1 MKRTLLLKSVL
12 SMMLLGMGLN
22 AWSVETPYKTLTF
35 SASTN
40 GASVGSYTKTW
51 TATIDDFTWEL
62 VNFNNNNNGWAFVKC
77 GRKDNPS
84 VGTITTASAIDEAIT
99 KVVVTVDAVTSDYV
113 NSTYLEVAS
122 DADFTS
128 PKKIEVSLVKGE
140 NTYTV
145 ATPSAN
151 QYYRLSFD
159 CASAKSNGVIQIS
172 KVEYYYSSNKTTT
185 TASFPAASY
194 TLRKGDGIEAPQVS
208 IKPAAAAS
216 DGTITYSIDKESVAT
231 IDKNSGELTIVGAG
245 TAKVTAKYTGSD
257 KYEDCEASYTLTV
270 YENSYYKIEDL
281 QKNVTSESTP
291 IMFTFNDIY
300 VTAVKGSN
308 AYISDGTYGALIY
321 TSGHGLTAG
330 NVINGSAVV
339 NLVLYNGQTEITNFP
354 KEGLD
359 IKEAT
364 LTPTEADFEIAKEN
378 QSALVTIPNA
388 VYSDGVLTYD
398 YGTIKYYDNFST
410 KVSLEEGKTYN
421 VTGIVVVHID
431 DIEIC
436 PRTAAD
442 VEEIASGKTEPT
454 LSASY
459 KESLNVDETDS
470 YTVTYDGNGTL
481 SATSS
486 NTDVATVE
494 ISGKNVTVT
503 AKAVGTTMITI
514 SATETATYEA
524 VSINYN
530 LQVSEEGV
538 STVEWIA
545 SVLGDATITHNEGW
559 VTQFNDDISAYWDSS
574 KGTKPGYNKDGTARL
589 YMNGGFVKISAKVGY
604 AITSISLVCSGTKVG
619 YNTSANVGTYETSG
633 SVGSWSGLSP
643 NVTITN
649 NADKDNNVQMQIKS
663 ITVTYV
669 PLTETG
675 KTVTIPSSGKA
686 TFTPDADC
694 IIGDGTVSKY
704 ITGLEENG
712 YTLVEEDAPV
722 VAEGEGVLL
731 TGKPGDEYKLYTH
744 TSLSADK
751 NERNKLVGAI
761 KTTFAPIDSYVLQDK
776 GNGPR
781 FYHVGKANNFDIN
794 GHAYLSEKIL
804 EGEEASGVKVLYF
817 AGDDAT
823 AIEEVNEIA
832 ETEGAIYNLQ
842 GVQVNSS
849 YKGIVIRGGKKF
861 LNK

>member
-12 SMMLLGMGLN
+12 STLFMFMSMCVWAESKTVTFTGGTNVSSTMELTIDGITISLTGGNLSTPEYRIFKKQTITISS
-22 AWSVETPYKTLTF
+22 SVGNITKTVFNCTANGTTQYGPGCFAEADGYSFEGKVGTWEGDAEQFSLIASNNQVRCNSIEVTYTVNSSILTTTVSFGDDAQSKYFVKVGSSF
-35 SASTN
+35 SSPKATVKASN
-40 GASVGSYTKTW
+40 GEPLSGVTYTSSNPDVASVGETTGEVTPAAVGTTTI
-51 TATIDDFTWEL
+51 TATY
-62 VNFNNNNNGWAFVKC
+62 AA
-77 GRKDNPS
+77 
-84 VGTITTASAIDEAIT
+84 TT
-99 KVVVTVDAVTSDYV
+99 
-113 NSTYLEVAS
+113 
-122 DADFTS
+122 
-128 PKKIEVSLVKGE
+128 G
-140 NTYTV
+140 
-145 ATPSAN
+145 
-151 QYYRLSFD
+151 
-159 CASAKSNGVIQIS
+159 
-172 KVEYYYSSNKTTT
+172 YSS
-185 TASFPAASY
+185 SSASY
-194 TLRKGDGIEAPQVS
+194 TLE
-208 IKPAAAAS
+208 
-216 DGTITYSIDKESVAT
+216 
-231 IDKNSGELTIVGAG
+231 
-245 TAKVTAKYTGSD
+245 
-257 KYEDCEASYTLTV
+257 V
-270 YENSYYKIEDL
+270 YEKSYSTMQEL
-281 QKNVTSESTP
+281 QEAATENSTP
-291 IMFTFNDIY
+291 VMFTFSDIY
-300 VTAVKGSN
+300 VTAVNGSN

-339 NLVLYNGQTEITNFP
+339 NLVLYNGQTEIKNFP
-354 KEGLD
+354 KEGLQ
-359 IKEAT
+359 ITETT

-388 VYSDGVLTYD
+388 KFSGGMLEYD
-398 YGTIKYYDNFST
+398 YGTIKYYDNFKT
-410 KVSLEEGKTYN
+410 GVAFEEGESYN
-421 VTGIVVVHID
+421 VTGIVVVFND

-436 PRTAAD
+436 PRKAAD
-442 VEEIASGKTEPT
+442 VEIISSEEG
-454 LSASY
+454 
-459 KESLNVDETDS
+459 VDNFTWDSTKQNYEAQQTDEVKS
-470 YTVTYDGNGTL
+470 VELDVVTSDSDPVTIKFGQGTANENAKPQYYFL
-481 SATSS
+481 
-486 NTDVATVE
+486 
-494 ISGKNVTVT
+494 SGKNV
-503 AKAVGTTMITI
+503 AAVRFYKGNTLTI
-514 SATETATYEA
+514 SAPKGQA
-524 VSINYN
+524 VSDIIINY
-530 LQVSEEGV
+530 VSGYAKTFTPNTGSYSVNGLEGTWSGIS
-538 STVEWIA
+538 STVTLTNTDMA
-545 SVLGDATITHNEGW
+545 
-559 VTQFNDDISAYWDSS
+559 
-574 KGTKPGYNKDGTARL
+574 AR
-589 YMNGGFVKISAKVGY
+589 F
-604 AITSISLVCSGTKVG
+604 TSIK
-619 YNTSANVGTYETSG
+619 
-633 SVGSWSGLSP
+633 
-643 NVTITN
+643 
-649 NADKDNNVQMQIKS
+649 
-663 ITVTYV
+663 VTYV

-675 KTVTIPSSGKA
+675 KTVTLPSTGMA
-686 TFTPDADC
+686 TFTPDAVC